1 MTTKKTTATE
11 TSNAAPKKAPRRVH
25 VVAEPKPETV
35 PEREVEL
42 DEAPPAS
49 GRDAAETDE
58 IDHEAAASASGP
70 TDKKK
75 ARRAARLARSKKVRA
90 LESAVKRLGEL
101 DPEDPELAGLSG
113 AITFLKP
120 ILDRVRAAKPKA
132 AASVSTF
139 EAGDEIKLRTK
150 SAPKF
155 AGIIET
161 TDKLVVVATNAK
173 FVTAKLVSGEKVV
186 LSRKDVEA
194 AS

>member
-1 MTTKKTTATE
+1 MTKKTATE
-11 TSNAAPKKAPRRVH
+11 TTETTNAAPKKGARRVH
-25 VVAEPKPETV
+25 VVAPAPTPEV
-35 PEREVEL
+35 APEREVEL

-49 GRDAAETDE
+49 EPPAAAE
-58 IDHEAAASASGP
+58 EAAPASAT

-90 LESAVKRLGEL
+90 LESAVKRLSEL

-120 ILDRVRAAKPKA
+120 ILERVRASKPKA
-132 AASVSTF
+132 AAATDV
-139 EAGDEIKLRTK
+139 APGDEIKLRAK

-155 AGIIET
+155 AGIIEVV
-161 TDKLVVVATNAK
+161 DKMLVVTVNPK
-173 FVTAKLVSGEKVV
+173 FVTAKLASGEKVV